1 MLSRNS
7 EGQTRE
13 RIHKGSNS
21 LSMNLLRVL
30 DNSYQVEFYLLLFS
44 IPASLQ
50 LWSITA
56 SKLDDS
62 NFCIQSLQATY
73 TILQQFISE
82 LTIRTTVIFNIY
94 SNVISDKSLFQTS
107 HSTEVVVKALWTVD
121 IGLLELLTRVARV
134 PGSTPGPAICF
145 QCIYM
150 LVMGWEK

>member
-44 IPASLQ
+44 IP

-94 SNVISDKSLFQTS
+94 ITLSDKSLFQTS
-107 HSTEVVVKALWTVD
+107 HATEVVVKALWTV
-121 IGLLELLTRVARV
+121 
-134 PGSTPGPAICF
+134 GPAICF

>member
-30 DNSYQVEFYLLLFS
+30 DNSYQVEFYLL
-44 IPASLQ
+44 P

-94 SNVISDKSLFQTS
+94 ITLSDKSLFQTS
-107 HSTEVVVKALWTVD
+107 HSTEVVVKALWTV
-121 IGLLELLTRVARV
+121 
-134 PGSTPGPAICF
+134 GPAICF